1 MALRYRGSRLPE
13 WFKTT
18 GKKQADLAR
27 YLKVS
32 PAFISRVC
40 SNKDELSV
48 DKLKM
53 AAVFFGCH
61 MDDLV
66 IYTNEPD

>member
-1 MALRYRGSRLPE
+1 MTLRYRGSRLPE
-13 WFKTT
+13 WFKKT

-32 PAFISRVC
+32 PAFVSRVC
-40 SNKDELSV
+40 NNKDELPV

-53 AAVFFGCH
+53 TAIFFGCS

-66 IYTNEPD
+66 IYDNEPD

>member
-1 MALRYRGSRLPE
+1 MALRYVGSRLPE
-13 WFKTT
+13 WFKKT
-18 GKKQADLAR
+18 GKKQVDLAR

-40 SNKDELSV
+40 KNLDELSV

-53 AAVFFGCH
+53 AAIFFGCN